1 MHTDPQPESRAAD
14 DEREI
19 AEALAALGRGAP
31 QAMQRL
37 IPRVYG
43 ELRRIAHR
51 QLAAERGDHTL
62 STTAVV
68 HEAYLRLIDQH
79 DEAWNDRAH
88 FFALAAGVM
97 RRVLTD
103 YARRH
108 KAARRGG
115 PSASRVALDDADAA
129 GVLVA
134 GERASELLALD
145 EALIRLGRVDARMAQ
160 IVECRV
166 YGGLSAAETATAL
179 GTSLRTVEREW
190 ALAKGWLYQ
199 ELRDDAG

>member
-1 MHTDPQPESRAAD
+1 MPTESQVQARAAE

-19 AEALAALGRGAP
+19 ADAIAALGRGAP

-37 IPRVYG
+37 IPQVYG

-51 QLAAERGDHTL
+51 QLAAERSDHTL

-68 HEAYLRLIDQH
+68 HEAYLRLIEQH
-79 DEAWNDRAH
+79 DAAWNDRAH
-88 FFALAAGVM
+88 FFSLAAGVM

-115 PSASRVALDDADAA
+115 PAASRVALADADAA

-134 GERASELLALD
+134 SERAAELLALD
-145 EALIRLGRVDARMAQ
+145 EALIRLGRVDARMSK

-199 ELRDDAG
+199 ELRDDAP

>member
-1 MHTDPQPESRAAD
+1 MPTESPMPSRAAE

-19 AEALAALGRGAP
+19 ADALAALGRGAP

-37 IPRVYG
+37 IPRVYE

-51 QLAAERGDHTL
+51 QLAVERGDHTL

-68 HEAYLRLIDQH
+68 HEAYLRLVEQH
-79 DEAWNDRAH
+79 DAAWNDRAH
-88 FFALAAGVM
+88 FFSLAAGVM

-108 KAARRGG
+108 KAVRRGG
-115 PSASRVALDDADAA
+115 PAASRVALDDADAA

-134 GERASELLALD
+134 SERAAELLALD
-145 EALIRLGRVDARMAQ
+145 EALIRLGRVDARMSK